1 MAGRPAGRLI
11 GSKCRQ
17 PSQPDLAPPSRM
29 LSPIEKG
36 CPDQDLMAPFGQPCE
51 PAFLHLHIH
60 IFMAIKTQV
69 LYFISRW

>member
-1 MAGRPAGRLI
+1 MAGRPAVL
-11 GSKCRQ
+11 
-17 PSQPDLAPPSRM
+17 LAANVVSPASPIWHPLLEDY

-51 PAFLHLHIH
+51 QAFLHLHIH